1 MGIFLTNYSIHVFLT
16 RNTKSDYLTVIQ
28 FNKLS
33 CQVILHAK
41 AVVTTRYRMKL
52 STNKNNWSTFTQ
64 DFEAGK
70 FHVLAYRSQLLL
82 YRTYS
87 EMEGQ
92 RVFLWKNYPV
102 GRSSCQNSCLP
113 ARIPSLGYGTAASID
128 FIPKWLKIIT
138 FSYQIS
144 VVNHTFF
151 IPKLGIFGKKSY
163 LYRYQ
168 AKCVLVKI
176 GQETNP

>member
-1 MGIFLTNYSIHVFLT
+1 MEVFPTNYSIHVFLT
-16 RNTKSDYLTVIQ
+16 RSTKSYYLTVIQ

-41 AVVTTRYRMKL
+41 AVVITRYRMKL
-52 STNKNNWSTFTQ
+52 STNRINWPTFTQ